1 MRRARRKSALLLAV
15 GAVAVGAGVA
25 AYATHLLRRS
35 ELQSVDARYSI
46 RDRRER
52 PREVVVVGID
62 LATLHKPPH
71 SGQRQ
76 AFPLPRRDD
85 AQVIDALRRA
95 GARAIALD
103 LEFSTETDAPDDNAL
118 IESLARAR
126 GKTVLAT
133 TNVEAG
139 GRTQLLGGGGPLPE
153 NRARGAQGGR

>member
-1 MRRARRKSALLLAV
+1 MRCRWAQALVRAGVGAQMRSPRRKSALLLAV

-71 SGQRQ
+71 PGQRQ

-85 AQVIDALRRA
+85 AQVID
-95 GARAIALD
+95 
-103 LEFSTETDAPDDNAL
+103 
-118 IESLARAR
+118 
-126 GKTVLAT
+126 
-133 TNVEAG
+133 
-139 GRTQLLGGGGPLPE
+139 
-153 NRARGAQGGR
+153 

>member
-1 MRRARRKSALLLAV
+1 MQIRGPRRKTALLLAV
-15 GAVAVGAGVA
+15 GVVAVGVGVA

-52 PREVVVVGID
+52 PRGVVMVGID
-62 LATLHKPPH
+62 LATLHEAPRF
-71 SGQRQ
+71 GQRQ

-85 AQVIDALRRA
+85 ARVIDALRRA

-103 LEFSTETDAPDDNAL
+103 LEFSTPTAASDDNAL

-126 GKTVLAT
+126 EKMVLAT

-139 GRTQLLGGGGPLPE
+139 GRTQLLGGEGLL
-153 NRARGAQGGR
+153 R